1 MYKNNLNENNLN
13 EMSLDKNNL
22 DKNNLDKNNFREM
35 SLDEISLDEI
45 LDDVKYENDNL
56 FIIGTNGLTKTS
68 INLNLLQRQMERFYD
83 SIKKND
89 SKILIGLKYRHM
101 NYFYYISAT
110 EDVVQIYYN
119 HTICRV
125 DRKKIE
131 IELDK
136 HFKKEKKYCI
146 ICTIC

>member
-1 MYKNNLNENNLN
+1 MDKNYLNENNLN
-13 EMSLDKNNL
+13 E
-22 DKNNLDKNNFREM
+22 NNFREM

-56 FIIGTNGLTKTS
+56 FIIGSNGLIKTS

-89 SKILIGLKYRHM
+89 SKFLIGLKYHRIKD
-101 NYFYYISAT
+101 FYYISAM

-119 HTICRV
+119 RKTCRV

-136 HFKKEKKYCI
+136 HFKKEEKYCI